1 MTDTAWI
8 WILCTITAL
17 GMVATFG
24 LVELATRR
32 KNRWW
37 AQTEQAAA
45 DASDPDADHTV
56 TFDPA
61 KELLRTNDLA
71 YYAHWPAVVG
81 GFAAIAAIAFAPAA
95 IIQLIGAIG
104 FALSSAA
111 ASYAYTKRRQITAPS
126 HKP

>member
-1 MTDTAWI
+1 MTAP
-8 WILCTITAL
+8 WILCAISVL
-17 GMVATFG
+17 GAAATFG
-24 LVELATRR
+24 LVALATRR
-32 KNRWW
+32 KSRWW
-37 AQTEQAAA
+37 EQTEQAAR
-45 DASDPDADHTV
+45 DASDPHADHTV

-81 GFAAIAAIAFAPAA
+81 GFAAIAAIAFASAA
-95 IIQLIGAIG
+95 IIALIGAIG
-104 FALSSAA
+104 FALSSAT